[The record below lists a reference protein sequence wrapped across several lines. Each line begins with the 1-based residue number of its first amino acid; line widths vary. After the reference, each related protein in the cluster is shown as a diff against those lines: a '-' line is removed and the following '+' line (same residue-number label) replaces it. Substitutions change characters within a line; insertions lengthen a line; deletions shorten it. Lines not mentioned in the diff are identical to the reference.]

1 MNNKAGI
8 LHLFQQLFFFL
19 HCQRLNKVSNDFSLA
34 AMSAAVDGLSASAP
48 NGHLSSSVTNED
60 GRTFVLSPGGH
71 SYGGAQVHSNRS
83 RTLKQAKGTGRKIS
97 HQANRRSYNQLV
109 EEVEKTPGAEIRIVQ
124 SNEGLI
130 TTKADRIR
138 LKYYDSCRRLHMA
151 ENRRRTSSI
160 LEGEEEPLIGGSINP
175 SEGFLEFPMHMLPP
189 QVFQIH
195 IPGQD
200 GQSNATQSSLVTM

>member
-1 MNNKAGI
+1 MELK
-8 LHLFQQLFFFL
+8 
-19 HCQRLNKVSNDFSLA
+19 LNL
-34 AMSAAVDGLSASAP
+34 L
-48 NGHLSSSVTNED
+48 
-60 GRTFVLSPGGH
+60 
-71 SYGGAQVHSNRS
+71 YRS

-130 TTKADRIR
+130 QTKADRIR

-160 LEGEEEPLIGGSINP
+160 LEGEEEPLMGGNSINQ

-200 GQSNATQSSLVTM
+200 GQSNATQSSFVTMYVQSLFQTCHLKIEFLFLVLPFGIP

>member
-1 MNNKAGI
+1 
-8 LHLFQQLFFFL
+8 
-19 HCQRLNKVSNDFSLA
+19 
-34 AMSAAVDGLSASAP
+34 MSAAVDGLSASAP

-160 LEGEEEPLIGGSINP
+160 LEGEEEPLIAGSTNQ